1 MTDSTSLS
9 ELPPEPSDSSSK
21 NIRREALIAFL
32 GAGMTPTP
40 AAAQLVSVLAT
51 ARRSV
56 AALQSRGE
64 PLYEWLNSE
73 CRLRG
78 VRENAATL
86 ATMEV
91 PGMRDQTAHQYRQ
104 AHPDRAEIVTRML
117 RYL

>member
-1 MTDSTSLS
+1 MS
-9 ELPPEPSDSSSK
+9 ELPPEPSDSSPE
-21 NIRREALIAFL
+21 NIHRKALIAFL
-32 GAGMTPTP
+32 SAGMAPIPTT
-40 AAAQLVSVLAT
+40 AQLVSALAT

-64 PLYEWLNSE
+64 PLDEWLNSE

-78 VRENAATL
+78 IRENAATL

-91 PGMRDQTAHQYRQ
+91 PGIRDQVAHQYRQ
-104 AHPDRAEIVTRML
+104 AHPDRAEIVTIML